1 MSLTNFFFTVHD
13 VHCTVHV
20 TILFIIILKNKC
32 FQEGGLGAEQ
42 SSSAGTTGHTK
53 ETHGNSS
60 GMFN

>member
-1 MSLTNFFFTVHD
+1 VHD

-20 TILFIIILKNKC
+20 TILFFIILKNKC